1 MGWVDQRRAGGLGSE
16 SARGA
21 TVRTQRPRTR
31 APPCT
36 EARRC
41 WAPAEQSRGRAACG
55 PPARYARPVHA
66 RAQTLHV
73 RCGGGTRPEASGGSG
88 RYGQT
93 CTERVTGAQGAP
105 GESSVMLVTSRVR
118 EDRHA
123 GVTRAAPGEAEYAR
137 GEPGRVGVV
146 SQGHTTRAAPRRSTY
161 MTRGDIYRTAKRA
174 RALGASRLLRA
185 RSSCGGPDP
194 PTHARSMH

>member
-1 MGWVDQRRAGGLGSE
+1 MH
-16 SARGA
+16 RGA
-21 TVRTQRPRTR
+21 TVLG
-31 APPCT
+31 
-36 EARRC
+36 
-41 WAPAEQSRGRAACG
+41 SGRAEPG
-55 PPARYARPVHA
+55 PSCVWAAGSLWPVHA

-161 MTRGDIYRTAKRA
+161 MTRGIHIAQRSGREHSA
-174 RALGASRLLRA
+174 RADCCERGRRAEDLTVRYGRRRSRPRTVRGGLDREPRLAFGCLDRAPGAA
-185 RSSCGGPDP
+185 DP
-194 PTHARSMH
+194 LH

>member
-1 MGWVDQRRAGGLGSE
+1 MH
-16 SARGA
+16 RGA
-21 TVRTQRPRTR
+21 TVLG
-31 APPCT
+31 
-36 EARRC
+36 
-41 WAPAEQSRGRAACG
+41 SGRAEPGLSCVWAAG
-55 PPARYARPVHA
+55 SLWPVHA

-73 RCGGGTRPEASGGSG
+73 RCGVGTRPEASGGSG

-146 SQGHTTRAAPRRSTY
+146 SQGHTTWAAPRRSTY

-174 RALGASRLLRA
+174 RAFGASRLPRA
-185 RSSCGGPDP
+185 RSSCGGPDCQIWTP
-194 PTHARSMH
+194 IGRTAHRPRRARM